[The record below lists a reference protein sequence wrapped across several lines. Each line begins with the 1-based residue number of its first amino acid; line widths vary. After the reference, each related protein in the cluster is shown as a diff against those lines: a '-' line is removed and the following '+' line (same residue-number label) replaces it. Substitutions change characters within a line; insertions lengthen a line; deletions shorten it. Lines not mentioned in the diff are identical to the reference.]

1 MLSVLKIGENTMT
14 KSEAMVSYLKRFNK
28 VRQMYP
34 DLDLKYIDSLETR
47 IENTFNIE
55 FGTYGQYIDWLKG
68 KGVIIERT
76 NIVSNN

>member
-1 MLSVLKIGENTMT
+1 MT

-28 VRQMYP
+28 VKQMYP

-47 IENTFNIE
+47 IEDIYNIE

-76 NIVSNN
+76 DIVSNN